1 MIVENASTYV
11 APENAA
17 GALSEDE
24 LRSFSS
30 SGFVTM
36 TSIAPADEVA
46 GIRKILQELVDRR
59 AGEKEG
65 SFFDTMEGSTSRG
78 VLRSIQ
84 INNPSLYHRQLLET
98 NYVRNATRIAHQVL
112 SPQCFL
118 LSDFLLLKPANV
130 GAGTPWHQDEAYSDP
145 EYDHAQ
151 LTFWMPLQDVGPQD
165 GCMIYLPGSNLM
177 GVLQHRS
184 LNNDPHTHAFECAVS
199 FSDEQSVHCPLP
211 AGGCAIHGQR
221 TLHCSTNNV
230 SNVDRYAYL
239 LTFGTSPTLSKNPR
253 KAPWL
258 DQRQSVDQL
267 KKRAW
272 MLRGGVFVLL
282 LRKIR
287 KFRSFA
293 PSMYLVYLRR
303 GFKIFRTHR

>member
-1 MIVENASTYV
+1 MIVQNSSTYTTS
-11 APENAA
+11 ENPARS
-17 GALSEDE
+17 LSEDE

-30 SGFVTM
+30 GGFVTM
-36 TSIAPADEVA
+36 TSITPAEEVA
-46 GIRKILQELVDRR
+46 RIRQILQDLVERR

-65 SFFDTMEGSTSRG
+65 AFFDTMEGSNSRG

-84 INNPSLYHRQLLET
+84 INNPSLHRRQLLET
-98 NYVRNATRIAHQVL
+98 NYVRNATRIAQQLL
-112 SPQCFL
+112 SPQCIL

-165 GCMIYLPGSNLM
+165 GCMIYLPGSHLM

-184 LNNDPHTHAFECAVS
+184 VNNDPRTHAFECAVS
-199 FSDEQSVHCPLP
+199 FSDEQSACCPLP
-211 AGGCAIHGQR
+211 AGGCVVHGQR

-239 LTFGTSPTLSKNPR
+239 LTFGVPPTLSRNPR

-258 DQRQSVDQL
+258 EQRKSADQL

-272 MLRGGVFVLL
+272 MMRGGVLVLL

-287 KFRSFA
+287 KYRSLA
-293 PSMYLVYLRR
+293 PSMYLVYVRR
-303 GFKIFRTHR
+303 GFKLFKVHR

>member
-1 MIVENASTYV
+1 
-11 APENAA
+11 
-17 GALSEDE
+17 
-24 LRSFSS
+24 
-30 SGFVTM
+30 
-36 TSIAPADEVA
+36 
-46 GIRKILQELVDRR
+46 VDRR

-98 NYVRNATRIAHQVL
+98 NYVRNATRIAHQLL

-130 GAGTPWHQDEAYSDP
+130 GAGTPWHQDESYSDP

-165 GCMIYLPGSNLM
+165 GCMIYLPGSHLM

-184 LNNDPHTHAFECAVS
+184 VNNDPRTHAFECAVS
-199 FSDEQSVHCPLP
+199 FNDEQSVRCPLP
-211 AGGCAIHGQR
+211 AGGCVVHGQR

-230 SNVDRYAYL
+230 SDVDRYAYL
-239 LTFGTSPTLSKNPR
+239 LTFGVSPTLSKNPR

-258 DQRQSVDQL
+258 EQRQSAEQL

-272 MLRGGVFVLL
+272 MLRGGVFLLL

-287 KFRSFA
+287 KFRSLA

-303 GFKIFRTHR
+303 GLKIFKVHR

>member
-1 MIVENASTYV
+1 MIVENASTYTGS
-11 APENAA
+11 ENTTKL
-17 GALSEDE
+17 LSEDE
-24 LRSFSS
+24 VRFFSS
-30 SGFVTM
+30 NGFFAM

-46 GIRKILQELVDRR
+46 EIRRILQELVERR

-65 SFFDTMEGSTSRG
+65 SFFDTMEGSNSGG
-78 VLRSIQ
+78 VRRSIQ
-84 INNPSLYHRQLLET
+84 INNPSLHNRELLKT
-98 NYVRNATRIAHQVL
+98 NYLRNATRIAQQVL

-151 LTFWMPLQDVGPQD
+151 LTFWMPLQDVGPED
-165 GCMIYLPGSNLM
+165 GCMIYLPGSHRM
-177 GVLQHRS
+177 GVLEHRS
-184 LNNDPHTHAFECAVS
+184 LNNDPRTHAFECAVS
-199 FSDEQSVHCPLP
+199 FSDEESACCPLRV
-211 AGGCAIHGQR
+211 GGCVVHGQR

-230 SNVDRYAYL
+230 SNIDRYAYL
-239 LTFGTSPTLSKNPR
+239 LTFGIPPTLSRNPR

-258 DQRQSVDQL
+258 EQRQSADQL
-267 KKRAW
+267 KKKAW

-287 KFRSFA
+287 KYRALA
-293 PSMYLVYLRR
+293 PSMYVVYLRR
-303 GFKIFRTHR
+303 GFKTFKVHR

>member
-1 MIVENASTYV
+1 MIVDNSSTH
-11 APENAA
+11 AA
-17 GALSEDE
+17 CEKTSRPLSEDE
-24 LRSFSS
+24 TRSFSS
-30 SGFVTM
+30 RGFLTM

-46 GIRKILQELVDRR
+46 GIRKIMQDLVDRR

-65 SFFDTMEGSTSRG
+65 SFFDTMEGSTSQG

-84 INNPSLYHRQLLET
+84 ITNASVHHRQLLET
-98 NYVRNATRIAHQVL
+98 SYVRNATRIAHQLL

-151 LTFWMPLQDVGPQD
+151 LTFWMPLQDVGPED
-165 GCMIYLPGSNLM
+165 GCMIYLPGSHLM

-184 LNNDPHTHAFECAVS
+184 LNNDPRTHAFECAVS
-199 FSDEQSVHCPLP
+199 FSDEQSVRCPLP
-211 AGGCAIHGQR
+211 AGGCAIHLQR

-230 SNVDRYAYL
+230 SNIDRYAYL
-239 LTFGTSPTLSKNPR
+239 LTFCVSPKLSSNPR

-258 DQRQSVDQL
+258 EQRQSADQL

-272 MLRGGVFVLL
+272 MLRGGVFLLL

-287 KFRSFA
+287 KYRSSA
-293 PSMYLVYLRR
+293 PSMYLVHLRWALKL
-303 GFKIFRTHR
+303 FKAHR

>member
-1 MIVENASTYV
+1 MIVENASTYI
-11 APENAA
+11 APENTS
-17 GALSEDE
+17 GLLSEDE

-303 GFKIFRTHR
+303 GFKIFKAHR

>member
-1 MIVENASTYV
+1 MIVENASTYI
-11 APENAA
+11 APENTT

-24 LRSFSS
+24 LRSFSN

-165 GCMIYLPGSNLM
+165 GCMIYLPGSHLM

-211 AGGCAIHGQR
+211 AGGCAVHGQR

-287 KFRSFA
+287 KYRSFA

-303 GFKIFRTHR
+303 GFKIFKAHR

>member
-1 MIVENASTYV
+1 MIVEKSSTYT
-11 APENAA
+11 ASENIT
-17 GALSEDE
+17 GSLSEDD
-24 LRSFSS
+24 LGSFSNR
-30 SGFVTM
+30 GFVTV
-36 TSIAPADEVA
+36 TSISPADEVA
-46 GIRKILQELVDRR
+46 GIRKILQDLVERR

-65 SFFDTMEGSTSRG
+65 SFFDTMEGSNSRG

-84 INNPSLYHRQLLET
+84 INNPSLHHRQLLET
-98 NYVRNATRIAHQVL
+98 SYVRNATRIAQQLL

-151 LTFWMPLQDVGPQD
+151 LTFWMPLQDVGR
-165 GCMIYLPGSNLM
+165 M
-177 GVLQHRS
+177 GVLPHRS

-199 FSDEQSVHCPLP
+199 FSDEQSVCCPLP
-211 AGGCAIHGQR
+211 AGGCVVHGQR

-230 SNVDRYAYL
+230 SSVDRYAYL
-239 LTFGTSPTLSKNPR
+239 LTFGIPPTLSRNPR

-258 DQRQSVDQL
+258 EQRQSADQL

-272 MLRGGVFVLL
+272 MMRGGVLVLL
-282 LRKIR
+282 LRKVR
-287 KFRSFA
+287 KYRSLA

-303 GFKIFRTHR
+303 GFKVFKARG